1 MAGKL
6 RPPQTGEVHLAAGH
20 FNTWDM
26 FSMLDIAESSVILLF
41 CLGMC
46 QRSAL
51 KWQYVI
57 IWAFWALLKKHY
69 FFPKPPE
76 F

>member
-1 MAGKL
+1 M
-6 RPPQTGEVHLAAGH
+6 GEAHLAAGH
-20 FNTWDM
+20 FNSWNI
-26 FSMLDIAESSVILLF
+26 FSMLDTTESSVILLF
-41 CLGMC
+41 CLGMS
-46 QRSAL
+46 QESAM

-57 IWAFWALLKKHY
+57 IWAFWALLRKDG